1 MGVIEEEGFD
11 FLTIHHFQFTI
22 VQSLFHIITPYHSP
36 CNPRK
41 GSQRKARN
49 VGAPERHDGMRT
61 CSEEPDPSSAGFWR
75 RSEGYAQNI
84 QGKEKLISYFYGMIS
99 KATIDKIFSTIR
111 VEEIIGEYVQLKR
124 AGSNFKGLSPFHDEK
139 SPSFVVSPSKQ
150 IWKDFS
156 SGKGGTAISFLMEI
170 ESFTYPEALR
180 HAAKKYG
187 IEVEEDRREQT
198 DEEKQSQTDKELL
211 YKIHE
216 IANDFFQ
223 QQMFET
229 EEGKSIAYSYFKE
242 RELRDEIIT
251 KFQLGYA
258 PEQKNAFTEFA
269 LEKGYSKEI
278 LEKSGLSIFPEN
290 SPGGIDRFRERVIF
304 PIHSFSGRVLGFGAR
319 ILRNNVKTAKYLNSP
334 ETEIYHKS
342 QVLYGLNQGKQA
354 ISRNNLCLLVEGYM
368 DVIALHQSGI
378 ENVVSSS
385 GTALTVDQIK
395 LIKRLTE
402 NVTILFDGDSA
413 GIKASFRSIDML
425 LSEAMNIRVLLF
437 PDGDDPDSFSR
448 KHPQEYVENFIKNE
462 AKDFIAFKA
471 EILLKEAGDDP
482 IRKAE
487 SIRDI
492 VKSVA
497 FVQNALKQEVY
508 LKEVA
513 NKFGLSE
520 QSLFNELNVQKQ
532 LQKQHISPQQRQA
545 AQVQPKL
552 EKVTEVLQTVD
563 PLFILEEKLVELM
576 LKYGDRVLDRVDE
589 ENNAYQ
595 ITVIEEIM
603 GHLREDEYEIQ
614 SVINKKIVD
623 EIQIGIKDNELRSGN
638 FFMTLLDET
647 ITGKVADALVDEYE
661 TSDWGKHQIFFSSE
675 EEVVPKIVQDV
686 IFRHKREFVMKIIM
700 GMKDE
705 LSETKN
711 NEETYKKIMNLTQ
724 LRKELDEKLFRIL

>member
-1 MGVIEEEGFD
+1 
-11 FLTIHHFQFTI
+11 
-22 VQSLFHIITPYHSP
+22 
-36 CNPRK
+36 
-41 GSQRKARN
+41 
-49 VGAPERHDGMRT
+49 
-61 CSEEPDPSSAGFWR
+61 
-75 RSEGYAQNI
+75 
-84 QGKEKLISYFYGMIS
+84 MIS

-198 DEEKQSQTDKELL
+198 AEEKQSQTDKELL

-354 ISRNNLCLLVEGYM
+354 ISKNNLCLLVEGYM

-448 KHPQEYVENFIKNE
+448 KYPQEYVENFIKNE

-603 GHLREDEYEIQ
+603 VHLREDEYEIQ
-614 SVINKKIVD
+614 SVVNKKIVD

-705 LSETKN
+705 LSETEN
-711 NEETYKKIMNLTQ
+711 NEETYKKIMNLTK